1 MMVNIYI
8 YIWLVVKQPLWNIL
22 VSWDDDIPNI
32 WNKKT
37 CSKPPTSHVLTKTMV
52 YLELNYGINYGLT
65 IV

>member
-1 MMVNIYI
+1 MTFPIYGI
-8 YIWLVVKQPLWNIL
+8 
-22 VSWDDDIPNI
+22 
-32 WNKKT
+32 KK